1 MSDSKPPAVGIDL
14 GTTYSVVASLD
25 EDGRPQTIVNAEGD
39 TTTPSVVLFDESGPI
54 VGKEAVKAA
63 TLEPDRVASF
73 AKRDMGMPSYTG
85 ILAGEKLPPEV
96 IQAIVLKKLREDA
109 EAMIGPFDKCV
120 VTVPAYFNEPC
131 RKATQD
137 SGRLAGLDVIDIINE
152 PTAAAIAY
160 GIKHGFLSAEG
171 KAHETER
178 VLVYDLGGG
187 TFDVTLME
195 IDGKH
200 YNTVATAGD
209 AHLGGIDWD
218 SRLIDFIAE
227 KFIEKYDVDPRE
239 DVTGSRRLAKEAED
253 AKRALTARP
262 EFTIGFE
269 HHGQG
274 LRVRV
279 TREEFETMSA
289 DLLERTRFTCN
300 QMLREAGLGWPDVT
314 RVLLVGGSTRMPMI
328 RQMLENESHR
338 PLDRSLSVDEAVSH
352 GAAIYASILLAMSAG
367 ERPTFSVNNVNS
379 HNLGVLGIEPATGM
393 TRNRVLIP
401 RNTRL
406 PAKRSSRFSTQ
417 RKNQRSVLVPV
428 VEGGDLSGNN
438 ATEIGKCL
446 VLDLPANLEK
456 GTPIKV
462 TFRYAANGRLEV
474 QASLPD
480 VERVEKTVIERASGL
495 DDEAVEYWAG
505 RIAEGFILEIPE
517 VEEEAEEDQDVP
529 ELHDAPAIV
538 TDAETEE
545 VEEEAEDEEV
555 DFESEEELEDEMDA
569 SGHLLPDEAE
579 DEEEDEEEYEEG
591 EYEEDEEAEV
601 DEAEVDEAET
611 DEAAEEEAVEE
622 EAAEAEAEEEPAASA
637 EFDFL
642 EGGDDEEEEA
652 ESDVFQPPMQFEP
665 PTIVTDD
672 AEESPAAEDDDDA
685 LGDFLKGLG

>member
-1 MSDSKPPAVGIDL
+1 MPDSKPPAVGIDL

-25 EDGRPQTIVNAEGD
+25 DEGRPLTIVNAEGD
-39 TTTPSVVLFDESGPI
+39 TTTPSVVLFDDSGPI

-63 TLEPDRVASF
+63 TLEPDRVAAF
-73 AKRDMGMPSYTG
+73 AKRDMGLPAYTG
-85 ILAGEKLPPEV
+85 MLAGEELPPEV

-109 EAMIGPFDKCV
+109 EAMVGPFNQCV

-137 SGRLAGLDVIDIINE
+137 AGKLAGLDVIDIINE

-160 GIKHGFLSAEG
+160 GIKHGYLTTEG
-171 KAHETER
+171 KANQTER

-200 YNTVATAGD
+200 YNTMATAGD

-218 SRLIDFIAE
+218 GRIIDFIAE
-227 KFIEKYDVDPRE
+227 SFIEKYKSDPRE
-239 DVTGSRRLAKEAED
+239 DVTGNRRLSKEAED

-274 LRVRV
+274 LRVRI
-279 TREEFETMSA
+279 TREQFESMSA
-289 DLLERTRFTCN
+289 DLLERTRFTCSKL
-300 QMLREAGLGWPDVT
+300 LREAGLGWQDVT

-328 RQMLENESHR
+328 RTMLETESGR

-352 GAAIYASILLAMSAG
+352 GAAIYASLLLALAAG
-367 ERPTFSVNNVNS
+367 ERPTFSVSNVNS

-417 RKNQRSVLVPV
+417 RKDQRSVLVPV

-438 ATEIGKCL
+438 ATEIGKC
-446 VLDLPANLEK
+446 VVTDLPPNLEK

-474 QASLPD
+474 QATLPD
-480 VERVEKTVIERASGL
+480 IDRKEKTVIERASGL
-495 DDEAVEYWAG
+495 DDEAMAYWTE
-505 RIAEGFILEIPE
+505 RIAAGIILEAAE
-517 VEEEAEEDQDVP
+517 EEEAYDADQDVP
-529 ELHDAPAIV
+529 DLHEAPAIV
-538 TDAETEE
+538 TGSEVAEEDYEEDDGEESLDASSHLLPNEEADEE
-545 VEEEAEDEEV
+545 VDEFDDEDEEEAED
-555 DFESEEELEDEMDA
+555 
-569 SGHLLPDEAE
+569 AE
-579 DEEEDEEEYEEG
+579 GDEEEFEVDDAG
-591 EYEEDEEAEV
+591 EEDE
-601 DEAEVDEAET
+601 DT
-611 DEAAEEEAVEE
+611 EEG
-622 EAAEAEAEEEPAASA
+622 AASA
-637 EFDFL
+637 EFSFL
-642 EGGDDEEEEA
+642 EGGDEEDEDEEVEG
-652 ESDVFQPPMQFEP
+652 DVFEPPMQFEP

-672 AEESPAAEDDDDA
+672 DADDDDDDEEDDA
-685 LGDFLKGLG
+685 LGDFLKGIGG